1 MSRYGSKSLS
11 SSLGV
16 LGKHYMHLRRP
27 LPLVC
32 KEFTIHSVHIH
43 LPMAKT
49 TPDNLLSVERSI
61 LAIMARVLAALH
73 HLEANPPADRA
84 LMEKELQEEM
94 VHNLR

>member
-1 MSRYGSKSLS
+1 
-11 SSLGV
+11 
-16 LGKHYMHLRRP
+16 
-27 LPLVC
+27 
-32 KEFTIHSVHIH
+32 
-43 LPMAKT
+43 MAKT